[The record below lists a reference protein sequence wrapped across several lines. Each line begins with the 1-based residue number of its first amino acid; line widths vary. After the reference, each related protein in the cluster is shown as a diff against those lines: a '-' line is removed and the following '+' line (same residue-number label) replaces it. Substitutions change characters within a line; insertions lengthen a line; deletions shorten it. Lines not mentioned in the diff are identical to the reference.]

1 MFSKE
6 VEDSVK
12 SALEELEGFVLSKVE
27 RFSEG
32 SNIDCEMTVF
42 VKKTFSV
49 TEEKIQKK
57 LGNKIGVL
65 KIANVIVVDTE
76 KSTTLPPTEPPT
88 SQEEIVFEVT
98 LTLPDKEFTE
108 DLRDS
113 TSQKFKKLAEQL
125 TVILTDIL
133 ENKVS
138 NFLRIKIT
146 GFREGSTICIFNVVT
161 KQDSS
166 ISDADIKDFLTKASN
181 DNETGSFTFTEITV
195 VKKLASEKPRTGDK
209 ETTFPDWVIVVI
221 AAFGVMVLLIF
232 LMIYLVR
239 EFYFTNVFRKKRKIA
254 LECNRMNALFTLF
267 FPTMPL
273 HFHPI
278 PLRNGVPDEGLG
290 GVEKISRFSR
300 LLS

>member
-42 VKKTFSV
+42 VNKTFSV

-65 KIANVIVVDTE
+65 TITNAIVVDTE

-98 LTLPDKEFTE
+98 LTIPDKQFTD

-113 TSQKFKKLAEQL
+113 TSPKFKELAEQL
-125 TVILTDIL
+125 RVILTDIL

-138 NFLRIKIT
+138 KFLRIKIT
-146 GFREGSTICIFNVVT
+146 GFRKGSIICIFHVVT

-166 ISDADIKDFLTKASN
+166 TSEKDIKDFLTKASN

-195 VKKLASEKPRTGDK
+195 EKKVASEKPRTGDK

-232 LMIYLVR
+232 LMIYLI
-239 EFYFTNVFRKKRKIA
+239 FRRRRIHDRTLDFLDSYENCGIA
-254 LECNRMNALFTLF
+254 LED
-267 FPTMPL
+267 
-273 HFHPI
+273 FHEI
-278 PLRNGVPDEGLG
+278 KMTVYHQENGRTE
-290 GVEKISRFSR
+290 
-300 LLS
+300 